1 MSDTEREREHSG
13 SNAKP
18 EWADWEFHDRLRYL
32 LTKEKSTSAFA
43 RKAGLSQS
51 GLHRIEVGGE
61 PTLKTLLAIARAAG
75 VSIQWLASG
84 EGPMRPTTG
93 AAVQQAAPAEPAIDK
108 WLFSRV
114 IDGIRRVYK
123 RVGGQLPT
131 VNEVELALDM
141 HNRIAALAEGQEA
154 RHGALLMALDQLERD
169 LHSSTDTAHNAQT
182 DDDKRSA

>member
-1 MSDTEREREHSG
+1 MSQDDAAGGHS
-13 SNAKP
+13 SSAAKP
-18 EWADWEFHDRLRYL
+18 EWADWGFHDRLNHL
-32 LTKEKSTSAFA
+32 LAREKSASAFA

-51 GLHRIEVGGE
+51 GLHRIEAGGD
-61 PTLKTLLAIARAAG
+61 PTLKTLVAIADAAG
-75 VSIQWLASG
+75 VTVQWLATG
-84 EGPMRPTTG
+84 EGPIRVGQIAAEAPDAPT
-93 AAVQQAAPAEPAIDK
+93 ASPLDK

-123 RVGGQLPT
+123 RAGGQLPT
-131 VNEVELALDM
+131 VNEVEMALDM

>member
-1 MSDTEREREHSG
+1 MTGISKSAIDKYAQGQSDPSRS
-13 SNAKP
+13 A
-18 EWADWEFHDRLRYL
+18 L
-32 LTKEKSTSAFA
+32 LM
-43 RKAGLSQS
+43 L
-51 GLHRIEVGGE
+51 
-61 PTLKTLLAIARAAG
+61 ARAAG
-75 VSIQWLASG
+75 VSVQWLASG
-84 EGPMRPTTG
+84 EGPME
-93 AAVQQAAPAEPAIDK
+93 AALGGDTQQPAPKPALDK

-123 RVGGQLPT
+123 RAGGQLPT

-141 HNRIAALAEGQEA
+141 HNRITALAEGQEA

>member
-1 MSDTEREREHSG
+1 MAAITGISKSAIDKYAQGQSDPSRS
-13 SNAKP
+13 A
-18 EWADWEFHDRLRYL
+18 L
-32 LTKEKSTSAFA
+32 L
-43 RKAGLSQS
+43 
-51 GLHRIEVGGE
+51 
-61 PTLKTLLAIARAAG
+61 LLARAAG
-75 VSIQWLASG
+75 VSVQWLASG
-84 EGPMRPTTG
+84 EGPMETAQDAP
-93 AAVQQAAPAEPAIDK
+93 QQHAAPEPVIDK

-169 LHSSTDTAHNAQT
+169 LHSSTDTAHNGET
-182 DDDKRSA
+182 NGDKRSA